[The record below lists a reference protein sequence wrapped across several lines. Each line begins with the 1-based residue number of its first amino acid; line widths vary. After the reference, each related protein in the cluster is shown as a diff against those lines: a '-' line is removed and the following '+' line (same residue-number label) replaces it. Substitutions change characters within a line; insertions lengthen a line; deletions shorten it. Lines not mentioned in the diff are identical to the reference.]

1 MNLPERHTLGHTC
14 KVHCYKNLEVLT
26 QRLNLLTNVK
36 IKEFHD
42 QKVLCTEPVLFII
55 AICNLF
61 FSSLSCTVY
70 NWCRSELNW
79 TEKKFIL
86 RHCIQNIWIFFYLL
100 KTSCP
105 WNKRLNMF
113 KMQTLRYKKHKVFSN
128 IFILYTIY
136 CIVYIYCTGKKGQF
150 INIRSD

>member
-61 FSSLSCTVY
+61 FY
-70 NWCRSELNW
+70 
-79 TEKKFIL
+79 
-86 RHCIQNIWIFFYLL
+86 
-100 KTSCP
+100 
-105 WNKRLNMF
+105 
-113 KMQTLRYKKHKVFSN
+113 
-128 IFILYTIY
+128 FILYG
-136 CIVYIYCTGKKGQF
+136 VQLMPL
-150 INIRSD
+150 